1 MMKEHKAVYTENA
14 CEAAHDTFIL
24 GQDPRCRIS
33 MDCTETGLN
42 NNHIVAG
49 GTGSGKTM
57 SIVVPNLLH
66 MEHSNVISVF
76 TKMGTM
82 NKIADT
88 MKKRGYTVHILNL
101 VDPAK
106 SNYGFD
112 PFRYCKTE
120 EDLRDLAHAIIY
132 SAPQN
137 DECRP
142 DPFWDTSAENLLEV
156 AFCTVKRE
164 AKAGRDNMDTA
175 LRLLDR
181 MYWVDKDV
189 WEVEED
195 DNQAKINKKWR
206 LYPAHNILDTAVKE
220 NETEEAVWQSFAR
233 TCDKTGSSIVV
244 SMQNP
249 LRAVFPNSVRKSL
262 TNPRQFDFAALT
274 EPKTAL
280 FVYISPVNTACHRFA
295 SLFYRQAFKSLFE
308 IAETRPDRMLP
319 YPVHMFFDDFATGS
333 RIPDFDKYL
342 SIFREKRI
350 SVTLQLQSESQLEG
364 IYGKPQ
370 ATTIINNCDTYI
382 YLGGMDE
389 VTCQHLALKMAIP
402 EDEILSMAIGK
413 EFFIRRGQK
422 PILTNRY
429 DTPADSAYVE
439 MIGNNTEVQ
448 AEAST
453 PDSEVA
459 LRKERLLDL
468 FDIEVPKA
476 KCSKSFCR
484 GVEDERMSGFRR
496 MKP

>member
-14 CEAAHDTFIL
+14 CEAAYDTIIL

-33 MDCTETGLN
+33 MDCSKTGMN
-42 NNHIVAG
+42 NNIMVVG

-57 SIVVPNLLH
+57 STVTPNILNAKH
-66 MEHSNVISVF
+66 TNIIAVF
-76 TKMGTM
+76 TKSKDMRKM
-82 NKIADT
+82 AA
-88 MKKRGYTVHILNL
+88 KKKKQGYNVHMLNF
-101 VDPAK
+101 VEPAK
-106 SNYGFD
+106 SDYGFD
-112 PFRYCKTE
+112 PLRYCKTE
-120 EDLRDLAHAIIY
+120 EDIGDLAHAIIY
-132 SAPQN
+132 SAPQSS
-137 DECRP
+137 ESRP
-142 DPFWDTSAENLLEV
+142 DPFWDTAGERLLGVNLQ
-156 AFCTVKRE
+156 TVKRK
-164 AKAGRDNMDTA
+164 AKPGKDTMDTA

-181 MYWVDKDV
+181 LYWVDKDE
-189 WEVEED
+189 WEADPED
-195 DNQAKINKKWR
+195 QAEINEKWR
-206 LYPAHNILDTAVKE
+206 LYPAHNILNTSAMEDD
-220 NETEEAVWQSFAR
+220 TEEAVWQSFAR
-233 TCDKTGSSIVV
+233 TCDKTGSSIAVTL
-244 SMQNP
+244 QNP
-249 LRAVFPNSVRKSL
+249 LRAVFPTSVRKCL
-262 TNPRQFDFAALT
+262 TNPRQFDFAALM

-280 FVYISPVNTACHRFA
+280 FVYISPVNVACHRFV

-308 IAETRPDRMLP
+308 LAEARPDRMLP
-319 YPVHMFFDDFATGS
+319 YPVHVFFDDFATGS
-333 RIPDFDKYL
+333 RIPDFDKYI

-350 SVTLQLQSESQLEG
+350 SVTILLQSESQLEG

-389 VTCQHLALKMAIP
+389 MTCQQLALKMGIP
-402 EDEILSMAIGK
+402 EEEILSMAIGK

-429 DTPADSAYVE
+429 DTPADPGYIE

-453 PDSEVA
+453 SDSEGS
-459 LRKERLLDL
+459 LRKESLLDL

-484 GVEDERMSGFRR
+484 GIEDERMSGFRR